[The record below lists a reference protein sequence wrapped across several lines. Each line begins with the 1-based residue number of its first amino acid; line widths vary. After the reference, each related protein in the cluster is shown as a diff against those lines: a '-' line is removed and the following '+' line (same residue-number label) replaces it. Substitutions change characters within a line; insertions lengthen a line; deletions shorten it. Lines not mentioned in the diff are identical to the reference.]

1 MLKTLKALISELPT
15 PLCTP
20 LIHQG
25 AVWLKLEGG
34 QITGSVKYRMVYTK
48 VMAAL
53 AAGMIDAHTVL
64 LEVTS
69 GSTGVALAY
78 MGSRLGVRVVLHA
91 YQNACPRKCALIKEY
106 GANLILHSPDIPLP
120 RLLAHVSSQGE
131 QQGYWHL
138 NQYSRPAHIE
148 AYHMLGQEIVQ
159 QFEMLGAPTP
169 KIFACPVGTGG
180 LIQGVGTYLRQV
192 WPRLKIVAVE
202 PASHVSIPGMRNTQ
216 VWHMG
221 QEDPY
226 DTGFP
231 DIRVTV
237 LAPENHT
244 QVGGLVL
251 GDSATSVYE
260 MSQQVAWQDVLI
272 IAPD

>member
-1 MLKTLKALISELPT
+1 MLKTLKASLAELPA

-20 LIHQG
+20 LVHQG
-25 AVWLKLEGG
+25 AMWLKFEGG

-53 AAGMIDAHTVL
+53 AAGMIDARTVL

-78 MGSRLGVRVVLHA
+78 VGARLGVRVVLHT
-91 YQNACPRKCALIKEY
+91 YQNACPRKCALIKAY
-106 GANLILHSPDIPLP
+106 GADLILHAPDVPLP
-120 RLLAHVSSQGE
+120 RLLAYVSSQGE

-138 NQYSRPAHIE
+138 NQYSRAAHVE
-148 AYHMLGQEIVQ
+148 AYHTLGQEIVQ
-159 QFEMLGAPTP
+159 QFEMLGAPAP

-180 LIQGVGTYLRQV
+180 LIQGIGTHLRQA
-192 WPRLKIVAVE
+192 WPSLKIAAVE
-202 PASHVSIPGMRNTQ
+202 PASHVTIPGMRNTQ

-226 DTGFP
+226 DTEFP
-231 DIRVTV
+231 DMRVTA
-237 LAPENHT
+237 LAPEKSI
-244 QVGGLVL
+244 QVGGREL
-251 GDSATSVYE
+251 GDSATSVYAV
-260 MSQQVAWQDVLI
+260 MQQAAWQDVLI